1 MNRNKAL
8 VLLSATIL
16 LSANCVSISYAAP
29 TTSQKIITS
38 KPTMSAQV
46 SKNVSQID
54 ELLSQGKYSEAQK
67 QAEEAL
73 ATNPNDLPAR
83 VRLAKSYA
91 SQFKL
96 DAANREYSKVLEK
109 DPKNSQA
116 YNGIGLVYY
125 RKTTSSNMDIIKNK
139 KTYYEQA
146 IKAFEDAIKY
156 DPNNYEAYNN
166 AGNVYKELGQV
177 DKAER
182 YYEKAMNLE
191 PKVSDTVSNIGSIY
205 FSKNQVDAAIE
216 KYREAIQLNSKN
228 SSAYYRLGEALI
240 AKGEYSKAINYLQTA
255 LYLNTNSAPVHNML
269 GKAYELQGNEAAAL
283 TEYKKSILIK
293 PEYTQ
298 AYLSISNIYQNR
310 NDGELAISELRNA
323 LSANPNFIEGKMK
336 IADISLELGKVE
348 QAIKYYKDSVI
359 YTPYAERAV
368 QGLAKAYFKQAQ
380 IAKANDGFVSDND
393 YEQAEDSI
401 MTAIQYNPNDLQLY
415 LALLRVSRLTDNGA
429 NATYYLNQIIKNP
442 VSKPIDHIIK
452 GEAYAVCNKYNDAM
466 IEFRRAISNANTV
479 GDVLSL
485 GEIFT
490 VNREFP
496 AAEEAFNKALIM
508 SPQNNKATR
517 SLRRI
522 NDIKAKAKSQYSIAQ
537 GFDGEGQTYA
547 AIEGYLES
555 VSINPTFP
563 DARLALGK
571 AFEKKGYY
579 SNALEQYTAY
589 VNLLMPYE
597 KDYFKYQNK
606 IKKLTSKVEKL
617 EKSTKPLKKY
627 TRL

>member
-1 MNRNKAL
+1 MNKNRAL
-8 VLLSATIL
+8 ILLSATIL
-16 LSANCVSISYAAP
+16 LTACGVNNSYAVP
-29 TTSQKIITS
+29 TPQKSIVA
-38 KPTMSAQV
+38 KPVIAAQV

-67 QAEEAL
+67 QAEDVL
-73 ATNPNDLPAR
+73 AANPNDLHAR

-96 DAANREYSKVLEK
+96 DAANREYSKILEK

-116 YNGIGLVYY
+116 YNGLGLVYY
-125 RKTTSSNMDIIKNK
+125 RKTTSSNMEIIKNK
-139 KTYYEQA
+139 KTYFEQA
-146 IKAFEDAIKY
+146 IKAFEDSIKY
-156 DPNNYEAYNN
+156 DPSNYEAYNN

-283 TEYKKSILIK
+283 TEYKKAILIK

-359 YTPYAERAV
+359 YSSYSERAV

-380 IAKANDGFVSDND
+380 MAKANDGFVSDND

-401 MTAIQYNPNDLQLY
+401 INAIQYNPNDLQLY
-415 LALLRVSRLTDNGA
+415 LALLRVSRITDNGA
-429 NATYYLNQIIKNP
+429 NATYYLNQIVKNP
-442 VSKPIDHIIK
+442 VSKPIDYIIR

-466 IEFRRAISNANTV
+466 IEFRKSISNANTV

-496 AAEEAFNKALIM
+496 AAEEAYAKALIM
-508 SPQNNKATR
+508 SPQNHRAKR

-522 NDIKAKAKSQYSIAQ
+522 ADIKSRAKSQYNVAQ
-537 GFDGEGQTYA
+537 GFDGEGQHYA

-555 VSINPTFP
+555 ISINPTFA

-571 AFEKKGYY
+571 VFEKKGYY

-589 VNLLMPYE
+589 VNLIKPYD

-606 IKKLTSKVEKL
+606 IKKLGSKVERL
-617 EKSTKPLKKY
+617 AKSTKPLKKY